1 MSVKPC
7 LIYDIRSGKPV
18 LIGNYNDALDF
29 LLKNPDLM
37 EEGAKVEKKEAPKQE
52 EQKPKAKKKLG
63 DAFAKWKAATEN
75 QGIAF
80 DPKGQA
86 KADIEFLK
94 AIAEY
99 IKDKVSE
106 GAYAFK
112 QFVSDMKDNG
122 VEGVDEFKDDWK
134 KFFDSNVPPP
144 PVEKQTSEGGEGP
157 KMVEKAVVNRFYKGT
172 PDERVQAE
180 LEKLGLYRPVY
191 SLEEPTIKGQRIY
204 EELGNEGSLN
214 VLKNESVDVMTRL
227 GIHRALTEGIQKQ
240 LEKNSDPDQAA
251 LLISQQ
257 ALAMNL
263 GQKLVSGGG
272 LVLRYWQDTL
282 ENSVIP
288 YDYESKVKQMREDFS
303 EYYQKH
309 KEQIEADFK
318 LAQEIMDKANADRQ
332 KLDNEIAE
340 WELKKSI
347 EGIQESVN
355 RGKKQKFG
363 ATNTFIKREQFEK
376 DAAALKKIFSGK
388 SGQLFSTPLPAELV
402 RIAAFYVEAGA
413 RSFAKFSKQMI
424 DEFGDAVK
432 PYIKDAYDAGLEELK
447 KAPKVVEEVEIVGDD
462 IKVPHS
468 LMRQYV
474 EEGITDPKELVKKIY
489 DDLKEEYPDITERQ
503 IRDAISGYGKQV
515 DPTGDDIDKE
525 IRELKSLMQK
535 ISQLEDLE
543 KQIRPMKTGL
553 QRDKITDRQ
562 RELQKQVREKLK
574 MLPQTK
580 EDTDKLLKTALDT
593 IKTRLRNEI
602 TDLQAQID
610 KKEKTPVSERGPRY
624 DIEELVLKD
633 QRDDKKRVLDE
644 LTANPEK
651 ELEERIQKA
660 LDAIEEST
668 KKYEDQIRRI
678 KAGLPIEEGSTN
690 PLLPDTP
697 KLKAAKDARDALRK
711 EKAALLKVKPKS
723 QEEVKLE
730 NLQKELDKL
739 LQGIVE
745 DKDAKVKKEDS
756 PAVKALKDQINRQKE
771 LLGLVQAKRTP
782 EQLAHDNA
790 VAAKERRIAELDDE
804 IAKLEKG
811 QETAKVRKEAKR
823 SDVISALDKKIKE
836 NNETLSKL
844 RDATGI
850 TERERLKAWKEA
862 AKEKTE
868 WYQRRRAKGDYSTKP
883 RKAPPEFDKEAERI
897 ELEKFRAKEL
907 YDDQFRKAQDAK
919 RSGMQKF
926 LDYAYDAGINVIR
939 GINAGIDLGI
949 ILIQGLSL
957 ALKNPQ
963 HVPMALKRLALAGV
977 SEKNFLA
984 QTAKIKNDP
993 LYMVMR
999 KSKLSITEPHAHE
1012 GGLMKEESGFNSL
1025 IEELWDE
1032 AFGLPQRFS
1041 KNTVTTAVAEV
1052 GKKVNPFSALN
1063 RAQAAYMNTM
1073 RVEAFKVGAAI
1084 LHDKG
1089 FTLQNDPEAFQQY
1102 ADAVNTFSGRATI
1115 GGIERSKG
1123 WYKAL
1128 TAAFYS
1134 PRNWAS
1140 IIKTT
1145 TPLALWHFGGMKAG
1159 KVKGEFLSPAQKF
1172 AAETLL
1178 KQVAYTTAYMLVIKM
1193 LGGWGNEDDDEEKDK
1208 IYVNITDPLSSDYM
1222 KMKVNGQTYDPWGG
1236 RQQQIVLQAR
1246 IAAHFLDMDAAYT
1259 VKKDGIAFRT
1269 KLGEEKTPT
1278 LGGLLGRNV
1287 VGKLG
1292 PVPSVV
1298 YNIANSTPIEGEDGL
1313 RKTSDN
1319 KIISTADLIGNA
1331 ISPMTFP
1338 TVSDIYERQPA
1349 GLREFMMLQGVL
1361 GAGINTLDEDRIMTR
1376 TQQAK
1381 AIMNPDE
1388 PEQKRSKDLFKSA
1401 IEKNDTKLAGDAIE
1415 KYIKA
1420 FPTPAQKLKAVESI
1434 IDSELSE
1441 DIMGKVGIKSEF
1453 VDDFFKLYNGVEV
1466 KMGREDSDRNYE
1478 ITRMKKLLENKAT
1491 AEDIVRKYEA
1501 AYEKAKATREML
1513 ISLDIKNPISGKS
1526 MRVKN
1531 PSWMRDYEKNIAPQM
1546 PAKAAPVKKEET
1558 SFLKRLFNNK

>member
-1 MSVKPC
+1 MSLTPC
-7 LIYDIRSGKPV
+7 IITHIPTKKVVSV
-18 LIGNYNDALDF
+18 EEALD
-29 LLKNPDLM
+29 LVWNDPKLRGIALDLIA
-37 EEGAKVEKKEAPKQE
+37 GTEKKAEAPKAEEDPIEAYFKSLLDQTKNTTGLNAALYRGMVQAILSTYQAGKNVAKAIQAGIDYLIQQGVSQE
-52 EQKPKAKKKLG
+52 EAEAEAEKIRVALPKEA
-63 DAFAKWKAATEN
+63 
-75 QGIAF
+75 
-80 DPKGQA
+80 
-86 KADIEFLK
+86 
-94 AIAEY
+94 
-99 IKDKVSE
+99 
-106 GAYAFK
+106 
-112 QFVSDMKDNG
+112 
-122 VEGVDEFKDDWK
+122 
-134 KFFDSNVPPP
+134 VPPP
-144 PVEKQTSEGGEGP
+144 PVNEKPEPTQTGGEGP
-157 KMVEKAVVNRFYKGT
+157 KMVEKAVVNRAYKGT
-172 PDERVQAE
+172 KDERLQAE

-191 SLEEPTIKGQRIY
+191 DLEEITAKGQRLF
-204 EELGNEGSLN
+204 EQLGIEGSLN
-214 VLKNESVDVMTRL
+214 ALENQSIDTLTRL
-227 GIHRALTEGIQKQ
+227 GIHRALTDDIQQK
-240 LEKNSDPDQAA
+240 LEQNTDPDQAA
-251 LLISQQ
+251 MLIGQQ

-263 GQKLVSGGG
+263 GQKLVSAGG
-272 LVLRYWQDTL
+272 LSLRYWKDTL
-282 ENSVIP
+282 ENSIVP

-309 KEQIEADFK
+309 KEKIEADFK

-332 KLDNEIAE
+332 KLDNDIAE

-355 RGKKQKFG
+355 REKKRSDKPVK
-363 ATNTFIKREQFEK
+363 TTFIKQERYETAKKRLAEALAYSGANPALIPELAVVAAYHIEK
-376 DAAALKKIFSGK
+376 
-388 SGQLFSTPLPAELV
+388 
-402 RIAAFYVEAGA
+402 GA
-413 RSFAKFSKQMI
+413 RSFARFSKQMI
-424 DEFGDAVK
+424 EEYGDKIK
-432 PYIKDAYDAGLEELK
+432 PYLKDAYDAGLEELK

-489 DDLKEEYPDITERQ
+489 DDLKGEYPDITERQ

-515 DPTGDDIDKE
+515 NPTGDQIDKE

-543 KQIRPMKTGL
+543 KQIRPLKTGK
-553 QRDKITDRQ
+553 QRDAITDRQ
-562 RELQKQVREKLK
+562 RELQKQVREKLQL
-574 MLPQTK
+574 LPQTK

-633 QRDDKKRVLDE
+633 QRDDRKRVLDE

-668 KKYEDQIRRI
+668 KRYEDQIRRI
-678 KAGLPIEEGSTN
+678 KAGLPIEDGSTN
-690 PLLPDTP
+690 PLIPDTP
-697 KLKAAKDARDALRK
+697 ELKAAKDARDALRK

-723 QEEVKLE
+723 QEEIKLE
-730 NLQKELDKL
+730 KLQKELDSL

-771 LLGLVQAKRTP
+771 MLGLVQAKRTP

-790 VAAKERRIAELDDE
+790 VAAKERRIAELNNE
-804 IAKLEKG
+804 IANLEKG
-811 QETAKVRKEAKR
+811 QEKTKVRKEAKR
-823 SDVISALDKKIKE
+823 SDVIKSLDDKIKA
-836 NNETLSKL
+836 NNETLADL
-844 RDATGI
+844 RKSAGI

-919 RSGMQKF
+919 RGAMAKF
-926 LDYAYDAGINVIR
+926 LDYAYDAGINVVR

-993 LYMVMR
+993 LYMAMR

-1012 GGLMKEESGFNSL
+1012 AGLVKEESGFNSL
-1025 IEELWDE
+1025 AEEIWDE
-1032 AFGLPQRFS
+1032 GFGLPERAN
-1041 KNTVTTAVAEV
+1041 KNVVTTAIAEG
-1052 GKKVNPFSALN
+1052 GKKVNPFSVLN

-1073 RVEAFKVGAAI
+1073 RVEAFKIGAAI

-1089 FTLQNDPEAFQQY
+1089 FTFQNNPEAFEQY

-1115 GGIERSKG
+1115 GGLERSKG
-1123 WYKAL
+1123 WYKFL
-1128 TAAFYS
+1128 TAMFYS

-1140 IIKTT
+1140 ILKTT
-1145 TPLALWHFGGMKAG
+1145 TPLAFYHFGKMNAG
-1159 KVKGEFLSPAQKF
+1159 KVKGEILSPAQKF

-1178 KQVAYTTAYMLVIKM
+1178 KQVAYTTAYMLIIKA
-1193 LGGWGNEDDDEEKDK
+1193 LSGWNDDDEEEKDK
-1208 IYVNITDPLSSDYM
+1208 IYVNISDPLSSDYM

-1236 RQQQIVLQAR
+1236 RIQQVVLQSR
-1246 IAAHFLDMDAAYT
+1246 IAAHYLSMDAAYT
-1259 VKKDGIAFRT
+1259 NSKTGVKS
-1269 KLGEEKTPT
+1269 KLGEGMTPT
-1278 LGGLLGRNV
+1278 PGALLGRNI
-1287 VGKLG
+1287 VGKFG
-1292 PVPSVV
+1292 PIPSVG
-1298 YNIANSTPIEGEDGL
+1298 YNLLNSTKIEGEDWL

-1319 KIISTADLIGNA
+1319 KIISTKELVGNA

-1338 TVSDIYERQPA
+1338 TVADIYERQPA
-1349 GLREFMMLQGVL
+1349 GLREFMMLQGIL
-1361 GAGINTLDEDRIMTR
+1361 GAGINTLDEDRVMTSD
-1376 TQQAK
+1376 QQARALLHPNEQAQSRAKELATAALQTGDATAAKEAFEKIVAAYPTPLEKYK
-1381 AIMNPDE
+1381 AVKEVVKDATDE
-1388 PEQKRSKDLFKSA
+1388 KDL
-1401 IEKNDTKLAGDAIE
+1401 KNR
-1415 KYIKA
+1415 
-1420 FPTPAQKLKAVESI
+1420 LKMTDKDLVR
-1434 IDSELSE
+1434 
-1441 DIMGKVGIKSEF
+1441 
-1453 VDDFFKLYNGVEV
+1453 FFKVME
-1466 KMGREDSDRNYE
+1466 GRKVMARGKEGEMVDRMHQIADNPE
-1478 ITRMKKLLENKAT
+1478 MHQH
-1491 AEDIVRKYEA
+1491 YEA
-1501 AYEKAKATREML
+1501 ALAAEYATAKRILEFANQIEVKKPTSGGVMTFEK
-1513 ISLDIKNPISGKS
+1513 
-1526 MRVKN
+1526 
-1531 PSWMRDYEKNIAPQM
+1531 PSWMKRYEKI
-1546 PAKAAPVKKEET
+1546 VI
-1558 SFLKRLFNNK
+1558 NN